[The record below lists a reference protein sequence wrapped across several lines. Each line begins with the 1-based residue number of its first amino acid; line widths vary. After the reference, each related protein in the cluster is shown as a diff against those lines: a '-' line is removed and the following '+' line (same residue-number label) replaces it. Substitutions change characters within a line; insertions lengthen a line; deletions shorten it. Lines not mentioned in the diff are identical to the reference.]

1 MKLLFAAV
9 CGLLLLLNAAHV
21 ESRRHRDSDSGRR
34 YKLFVF
40 GDEFADAGNF
50 PLADLTKTT
59 RAWYYPYGSND
70 KEHGATPSGRF
81 SNGLVLSDFFARIL
95 GRKESPPAESKRKQD
110 GVDPSGM
117 NFAVGGAGVVEGT
130 SDAPRLG
137 RQVDKFKR
145 LVRLGIID
153 EDLTDSVA
161 LIAFSGRRDYERF
174 NDMTSTEVKA
184 KAQEVTDKIADA
196 VDQLMDLG
204 VEKVVVTSLPPLGCT
219 PWLSRSEDG
228 VYDAKCDSQKVASI
242 HNSYLEEKVFQD
254 EAVFNL
260 DLKAAFSHYAGP
272 SPRSKQFKYRLE
284 SCCESFDRSGFC
296 GQVQDGEPQYSL
308 GSKPDKFFYWDD
320 INPTHAGWKAVVKE
334 FEESIKN
341 YLNI

>member
-1 MKLLFAAV
+1 MRMNCMSSSNV
-9 CGLLLLLNAAHV
+9 
-21 ESRRHRDSDSGRR
+21 HRGGNGQGTSSGSHQT
-34 YKLFVF
+34 
-40 GDEFADAGNF
+40 
-50 PLADLTKTT
+50 PLATT
-59 RAWYYPYGSND
+59 PRA
-70 KEHGATPSGRF
+70 ATPSTAAGPSRR
-81 SNGLVLSDFFARIL
+81 SRGKEPASPQASEDSEARIL
-95 GRKESPPAESKRKQD
+95 GRKESPPAESKRQQD

-130 SDAPRLG
+130 SDAPNLG

-145 LVRLGIID
+145 LVRQGTID

-174 NDMTSTEVKA
+174 NDMSSTEVRA

-196 VDQLMDLG
+196 VDQLMELG

-228 VYDAKCDSQKVASI
+228 VYDGKCDSQKVASI
-242 HNSYLEEKVFQD
+242 HNSYLEEKVFQN

-272 SPRSKQFKYRLE
+272 SPRWKQFKYRLE
-284 SCCESFDRSGFC
+284 SCCESFDQSGFC

-334 FEESIKN
+334 FESRQGVRGVHQELPQ
-341 YLNI
+341 YLDSSRL